1 MACRHGFITSRPRT
15 GFTCLRFGSPRSPGL
30 LMPCRVECHSRQTL
44 LPVRPFAP
52 PGFPGFFTT
61 TASADFSRRLPASPF
76 QAQGEISP
84 GKVRTPSP
92 HNRRIYTTSPWSREL
107 RGYWPARPARQCLVS
122 GSCYSPH
129 PWGSPLRGQPAAV
142 QNRSRRFCRRLAV
155 YAPRFLPT
163 VGHPSAVAL
172 HFTRRDQLVAGLSPA
187 GVRPCWAHQR
197 KRPTRPGWP
206 CGIGGG
212 GGSRTRVREPSAL
225 GSTCLVCQLC
235 LTALPPDRQGIHY
248 GDSGKVL
255 TNPPRTSFIAIL

>member
-52 PGFPGFFTT
+52 LGFPGFFTT
-61 TASADFSRRLPASPF
+61 TASADFSCRLPASPF

-107 RGYWPARPARQCLVS
+107 RGHWPARPARQCLVS

-129 PWGSPLRGQPAAV
+129 PWGSPLRGQSAAV

-187 GVRPCWAHQR
+187 GVPHAGRTNEKGQPAR
-197 KRPTRPGWP
+197 VGLVVLVVGRDA
-206 CGIGGG
+206 
-212 GGSRTRVREPSAL
+212 GSIPAISTIEVR
-225 GSTCLVCQLC
+225 
-235 LTALPPDRQGIHY
+235 
-248 GDSGKVL
+248 
-255 TNPPRTSFIAIL
+255 